1 METITSIAPEGRSN
15 QTRFWLWRKGAYTL
29 RVERR
34 NIAVALVLSLIVLAL
49 IVLATGVGKLPIS
62 ISDVTA
68 ILLGKLPQGSN
79 GKSYSISVYHGFLRR
94 CLLVRP

>member
-1 METITSIAPEGRSN
+1 METITSVAPEGRSN

-49 IVLATGVGKLPIS
+49 M
-62 ISDVTA
+62 
-68 ILLGKLPQGSN
+68 
-79 GKSYSISVYHGFLRR
+79 
-94 CLLVRP
+94 